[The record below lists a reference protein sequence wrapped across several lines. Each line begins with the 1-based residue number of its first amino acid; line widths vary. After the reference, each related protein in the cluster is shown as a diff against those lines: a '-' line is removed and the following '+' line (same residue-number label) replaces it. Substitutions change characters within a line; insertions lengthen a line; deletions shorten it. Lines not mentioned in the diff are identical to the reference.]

1 MKHDAR
7 FVIAHWGK
15 GFGMAQLQRKTTVAE
30 ATTQTATGI
39 AATTINVEQRKP
51 LVPHVATVPPT
62 PKETTLE
69 TTAAAMPVTY
79 QIVEHDADVRK
90 LIDHANRNLGVVGY
104 TEHGLRHVTLVA
116 RIARNV
122 VRILGYDEQ
131 IQEVTAI
138 AGILHDIGNV
148 VNRRGHPNSGAV
160 MSMPILQRLGMP
172 MDDIAV
178 VMGAIGS
185 HGDDGG
191 GLAEPVH
198 AVCAAKSDVHRSRVR
213 NPDPSTFDAHDRVN
227 YAVVS
232 SFLRVDADEKTIT
245 LELTIDTA
253 ISSVMDYFEI
263 FLPRMLQ
270 SKRAAEFLGCRFHIE
285 INGNTI
291 L

>member
-1 MKHDAR
+1 M
-7 FVIAHWGK
+7 AHMEK
-15 GFGMAQLQRKTTVAE
+15 KRAVAE
-30 ATTQTATGI
+30 ATTVQASTSMTATTVSV
-39 AATTINVEQRKP
+39 APAKP
-51 LVPHVATVPPT
+51 LLPQIATVPPQ
-62 PKETTLE
+62 PKETTPE

-79 QIVEHDADVRK
+79 AMVEHDAELRK

-122 VRILGYDEQ
+122 VRILGYDEHT
-131 IQEVTAI
+131 QELAAI
-138 AGILHDIGNV
+138 AGITHDIGNV
-148 VNRRGHPNSGAV
+148 VNRRGHPNTGAV

-198 AVCAAKSDVHRSRVR
+198 AVCAALIVADKSDVHRSRVR
-213 NPDPSTFDAHDRVN
+213 NPDLTTFDAHDRVN

-232 SFLRVDADEKTIT
+232 SFLRVDADDKTIT
-245 LELTIDTA
+245 LELTIDTE

-285 INGNTI
+285 INGHTI

>member
-1 MKHDAR
+1 
-7 FVIAHWGK
+7 
-15 GFGMAQLQRKTTVAE
+15 MAQIQKNTTVAE
-30 ATTQTATGI
+30 ATTTQTVAGSP
-39 AATTINVEQRKP
+39 ATTISVEQRKP
-51 LVPHVATVPPT
+51 FAPHVATVPPT
-62 PKETTLE
+62 PKETTPE

-79 QIVEHDADVRK
+79 QMVEHDSDVRK

-131 IQEVTAI
+131 IQELTAI

-198 AVCAAKSDVHRSRVR
+198 AVCAALIVADKSDVHRSRVR

>member
-1 MKHDAR
+1 
-7 FVIAHWGK
+7 
-15 GFGMAQLQRKTTVAE
+15 MAQTTKKMTVAE
-30 ATTQTATGI
+30 ATTRRTPDGLS
-39 AATTINVEQRKP
+39 ATTVSVEQKKP
-51 LVPHVATVPPT
+51 MA
-62 PKETTLE
+62 PKETTPE
-69 TTAAAMPVTY
+69 TTAAAMAVTY
-79 QIVEHDADVRK
+79 SLVEHDADVRK

-122 VRILGYDEQ
+122 IRILGYDEHT
-131 IQEVTAI
+131 QELTAI

-160 MSMPILQRLGMP
+160 MSMSILQRLGMP

-198 AVCAAKSDVHRSRVR
+198 AVCAALIVADKSDVHRSRVR
-213 NPDPSTFDAHDRVN
+213 NPEPSTFDAHDRVN

-270 SKRAAEFLGCRFHIE
+270 SKRATEFLGCRFHIE

>member
-1 MKHDAR
+1 
-7 FVIAHWGK
+7 
-15 GFGMAQLQRKTTVAE
+15 MAQITNKPATVATATNDNGEAGE
-30 ATTQTATGI
+30 ATTVRVQT
-39 AATTINVEQRKP
+39 QRRMQP
-51 LVPHVATVPPT
+51 QVATVPPT
-62 PKETTLE
+62 PKATTPETTV
-69 TTAAAMPVTY
+69 AAMPVTY

-122 VRILGYDEQ
+122 VRILGFDERT
-131 IQEVTAI
+131 QELAAI

-160 MSMPILQRLGMP
+160 MAMTILQRLGMP
-172 MDDIAV
+172 MDDIAL

-198 AVCAAKSDVHRSRVR
+198 AVCAALIVADKSDVHRSRVR
-213 NPDPSTFDAHDRVN
+213 NPDPTTFDAHDRVN
-227 YAVVS
+227 DAVTS
-232 SFLRVDADEKTIT
+232 SFLRVDAVERTIT

-253 ISSVMDYFEI
+253 QSSVMDYFEI

>member
-1 MKHDAR
+1 
-7 FVIAHWGK
+7 
-15 GFGMAQLQRKTTVAE
+15 MAETTNETTTVATATNSNGTADG
-30 ATTQTATGI
+30 ATTVSVQT
-39 AATTINVEQRKP
+39 QRRMQP
-51 LVPHVATVPPT
+51 QVATVPPT
-62 PKETTLE
+62 PRATTPE
-69 TTAAAMPVTY
+69 TTAEAMPVTY
-79 QIVEHDADVRK
+79 QVVEHDADVRR

-122 VRILGYDEQ
+122 VRILGFDEHT
-131 IQEVTAI
+131 QELAAI

-160 MSMPILQRLGMP
+160 MAMTILQRLGMP
-172 MDDIAV
+172 MDDIAL

-198 AVCAAKSDVHRSRVR
+198 AVCAALIVGDKSDVHRSRVR
-213 NPDPSTFDAHDRVN
+213 NPDPATFDAHDRVN
-227 YAVVS
+227 YAVTS
-232 SFLRVDADEKTIT
+232 SFLRVDAAEKTIT

-253 ISSVMDYFEI
+253 QSSVMDYFEI

>member
-1 MKHDAR
+1 M
-7 FVIAHWGK
+7 
-15 GFGMAQLQRKTTVAE
+15 GMTHLSKKATVAE
-30 ATTQTATGI
+30 AITTQTASGMN
-39 AATTINVEQRKP
+39 ATTVSVAEKKP
-51 LVPHVATVPPT
+51 LIPQVATVPPT
-62 PKETTLE
+62 PRETTPE

-79 QIVEHDADVRK
+79 HIVEHDPDVRK

-122 VRILGYDEQ
+122 VRILGYDEHM
-131 IQEVTAI
+131 QELTAI
-138 AGILHDIGNV
+138 AGIMHDIGNV
-148 VNRRGHPNSGAV
+148 VNRRGHPNSGAA
-160 MSMPILQRLGMP
+160 MSMTILQRLGMP

-198 AVCAAKSDVHRSRVR
+198 AVCAALIVADKSDVHRSRVR
-213 NPDPSTFDAHDRVN
+213 NTDQSTFDAHDRVN